1 MMRRKDAAVSPVV
14 GVMLMLVVTIII
26 AAVVS
31 AFAGGL
37 TGNQQK
43 TPQTTFAVKGV
54 IQDIQGTIDPDTY
67 ELTYPAGFNASNGFQ
82 FENTGGDTISLSDI
96 KIQLQTEDTK
106 YTLLPT
112 DTLPV
117 ANSILPA
124 GISNGGYFQK
134 IGNTSVSDKTIAPG
148 DKFMLYA
155 DGCAKAVT
163 YTYDN
168 SYYGPKISWTPSSA
182 EHGFS
187 LYLNTKI
194 QYKIIDKDSNGVIS
208 SGELYLTQ

>member
-1 MMRRKDAAVSPVV
+1 MSKHNESAVSPVV

-37 TGNQQK
+37 AGNQQK

-54 IQDIQGTIDPDTY
+54 IQNIQGTIDPDTY
-67 ELTYPAGFNASNGFQ
+67 VLTYPTGFNASNGFL
-82 FENTGGDTISLSDI
+82 FENTGGDTLSLNDI

-112 DTLPV
+112 DTLPTEDC
-117 ANSILPA
+117 ILPG

-134 IGNTSVSDKTIAPG
+134 LGNTSVSDKTIAPG

-155 DGCAKAVT
+155 DGCALPVT

-168 SYYGPKISWTPSSA
+168 SYYGSKISWTPSSA
-182 EHGFS
+182 DHGFS

-194 QYKIIDKDSNGVIS
+194 QYKIIDKDSNGVIT